1 MSGDAAGM
9 SACATH
15 HKRWLPLLLLSAML
29 VLVTGAQQE
38 SDAAKAAKEKKAKQD
53 AAAANKNAQ
62 QAAKKAPAAPPLLE
76 PVQPVLGWIYP
87 AGGQRGTTIE
97 VTASGT
103 SIVPETVLVTGGGVT
118 GKVIDGSQPNKVKF
132 SLAIARDAEPG
143 ERELRILNSGGVSNR
158 FRFIVGELPEITEVE
173 PNSEKSAPQKIAGLP
188 VVIDGQI
195 LDADRDYFR
204 FPAKAGVTLV
214 LSVEARSLLPFIA
227 DAVPGW
233 FDPQLT
239 VYDAA
244 GKQVAFADD
253 YRFRPDPLM
262 FFRAPADG
270 DYTVELRDV
279 VYRGRGDFVYRLTI
293 AERPYVTDVFPLGG
307 KRGTEVAVEYRG
319 VNLGGNL
326 TAVRGTVK
334 VPAGAGRCITVNGLP
349 FGASDLAAVRE
360 AEPNDAFERAQRITA
375 PVVVDGRIDKPGDV
389 DYFVFSAKKDDK
401 LVLQV
406 QARRLGSPM
415 DSVLT
420 LYDGKR
426 NQVAENDD
434 WNDPL
439 EAILAHNADSRI
451 LYTFPAAGD
460 YYLRLRDIQG
470 KGGEEYAY
478 RLVLDAPHPDF
489 TLRIA
494 PDNPRLGVGDT
505 AAITV
510 AAVRHD
516 EFAGEIKLAV
526 ENLPL
531 GYTASEALIAA
542 GQNEGRLT
550 ITAPAGAAPG
560 VLSPVITGMAAIGK
574 DTVMRRA
581 ESAESLMQAFAYTH
595 VLPTR
600 QLFLAVIPGTAYTI
614 AASITEG
621 KVLEVK
627 PESDTPIVIKV
638 RRKDGVK
645 AGVTITAVRLANN
658 TITTKGV
665 FVAPEK
671 DEAEIVLN
679 VAKDAKVGLRQ
690 DMIVSGLM
698 RANNQSIV
706 RYARAIPV
714 MVVAK

>member
-1 MSGDAAGM
+1 M
-9 SACATH
+9 
-15 HKRWLPLLLLSAML
+15 KRWLPLLLLSAML
-29 VLVTGAQQE
+29 ALVTGAQQE

-53 AAAANKNAQ
+53 AAAAKAATKNATQ
-62 QAAKKAPAAPPLLE
+62 TAKKGPAAPPLLE

-103 SIVPETVLVTGGGVT
+103 SIVPQTVLVTGGGVT
-118 GKVIDGSQPNKVKF
+118 GNVVDGSQPNKVKF
-132 SLAIARDAEPG
+132 SLAIAPDAEPG
-143 ERELRILNSGGVSNR
+143 ERELRILNAGGVSNR
-158 FRFIVGELPEITEVE
+158 FRFMVGELPEITEVE

-195 LDADRDYFR
+195 LDGDRDCFR

-253 YRFRPDPLM
+253 NRFRPDPLM
-262 FFRAPADG
+262 FFRAPTDG

-319 VNLGGNL
+319 VNLGVNL
-326 TAVRGTVK
+326 TAARGTVK
-334 VPAGAGRCITVNGLP
+334 VPAGAGRTITVNGLP

-360 AEPNDAFERAQRITA
+360 AEPNDAFDRAQRITA

-389 DYFVFSAKKDDK
+389 DYFVFSAKKGDK

-516 EFAGEIKLAV
+516 EFAGEITLAV
-526 ENLPL
+526 ENLPA

-560 VLSPVITGMAAIGK
+560 VLSPVITGMAAVGK

-595 VLPTR
+595 VLPTK
-600 QLFLAVIPGTAYTI
+600 QLFLAVIPGTAYTL
-614 AASITEG
+614 AASTPAG

-679 VAKDAKVGLRQ
+679 VAKDAKVGMRQ

-698 RANNQSIV
+698 RANNQSVV
-706 RYARAIPV
+706 RYTRAIRL

>member
-38 SDAAKAAKEKKAKQD
+38 SDAAKAAK
-53 AAAANKNAQ
+53 AAAAKNAQ

-132 SLAIARDAEPG
+132 SLTIARDAEPG

-253 YRFRPDPLM
+253 NRFRPDPLM

-319 VNLGGNL
+319 VNL
-326 TAVRGTVK
+326 TAARGTVK

-494 PDNPRLGVGDT
+494 PDNPRMGVGDT

>member
-1 MSGDAAGM
+1 M
-9 SACATH
+9 
-15 HKRWLPLLLLSAML
+15 KRWLPLLLLPAVL
-29 VLVTGAQQE
+29 ALVTGAQQE

-53 AAAANKNAQ
+53 AAAVKKDAQ
-62 QAAKKAPAAPPLLE
+62 QQGKKAAGAPPLLE
-76 PVQPVLGWIYP
+76 PLQPVLGFLYP
-87 AGGQRGTTIE
+87 AGGQRGTSIE

-103 SIVPETVLVTGGGVT
+103 SIVPQTVLVSGGGVT
-118 GKVIDGSQPNKVKF
+118 GKVVDGSQPNKVKF
-132 SLAIARDAEPG
+132 SLTIAPDAEPG
-143 ERELRILNSGGVSNR
+143 ERELRILNAGGVSNR
-158 FRFIVGELPEITEVE
+158 FRFMVGELPEITEVE

-195 LDADRDYFR
+195 LEGDRDYFR

-253 YRFRPDPLM
+253 NRYLPDPLL

-270 DYTVELRDV
+270 EYTVELRDV
-279 VYRGRGDFVYRLTI
+279 VYRGRGDFIYRLTI

-307 KRGTEVAVEYRG
+307 RRGSEVAVEYRG
-319 VNLGGNL
+319 VNLA
-326 TAVRGTVK
+326 AVRGTVK
-334 VPAGAGRCITVNGLP
+334 VGADARRTITVNGLP

-360 AEPNDAFERAQRITA
+360 AEPNNAFEQAQRITA
-375 PVVVDGRIDKPGDV
+375 PVVVDGRIDKAGDM
-389 DYFVFSAKKDDK
+389 DYFVFRAKKDDK
-401 LVLQV
+401 LVMQV

-420 LYDGKR
+420 LYDSKR

-510 AAVRHD
+510 TAVRHD

-526 ENLPL
+526 ENLPS

-550 ITAPAGAAPG
+550 ITSPVGAAPG
-560 VLSPVITGMAAIGK
+560 VLSPAITGMATIGK
-574 DTVMRRA
+574 ETVMRKA
-581 ESAESLMQAFAYTH
+581 ESAESMMQAFASTH

-614 AASITEG
+614 ASSIAEG

-638 RRKDGVK
+638 LRKDGVK
-645 AGVTITAVRLANN
+645 AGVTIPAVRLANN

-690 DMIVSGLM
+690 DVIVSGLM

>member
-1 MSGDAAGM
+1 M
-9 SACATH
+9 
-15 HKRWLPLLLLSAML
+15 
-29 VLVTGAQQE
+29 
-38 SDAAKAAKEKKAKQD
+38 
-53 AAAANKNAQ
+53 
-62 QAAKKAPAAPPLLE
+62 
-76 PVQPVLGWIYP
+76 
-87 AGGQRGTTIE
+87 
-97 VTASGT
+97 
-103 SIVPETVLVTGGGVT
+103 
-118 GKVIDGSQPNKVKF
+118 
-132 SLAIARDAEPG
+132 
-143 ERELRILNSGGVSNR
+143 
-158 FRFIVGELPEITEVE
+158 
-173 PNSEKSAPQKIAGLP
+173 
-188 VVIDGQI
+188 
-195 LDADRDYFR
+195 
-204 FPAKAGVTLV
+204 TLV
-214 LSVEARSLLPFIA
+214 LSVEARSLLPYIA

-253 YRFRPDPLM
+253 NRYQPDPVM

-270 DYTVELRDV
+270 EYTVELRDV

-307 KRGTEVAVEYRG
+307 RRGSEVAVEYRG
-319 VNLGGNL
+319 VNLA
-326 TAVRGTVK
+326 AVRGTVK
-334 VPAGAGRCITVNGLP
+334 VPADARRSITVNGLP

-360 AEPNDAFERAQRITA
+360 AEPNDAFDRAQRITA
-375 PVVVDGRIDKPGDV
+375 PLVVDGRIEKPGDV

-439 EAILAHNADSRI
+439 EAPLAHNSDSRI

-489 TLRIA
+489 TLRVA

-526 ENLPL
+526 ENLPT
-531 GYTASEALIAA
+531 GYAASEALIAA

-550 ITAPAGAAPG
+550 VTSPADAAPG

-574 DTVMRRA
+574 DTVMRQA

-595 VLPTR
+595 VLPTK
-600 QLFLAVIPGTAYTI
+600 QLFLAVIPGTAYTL
-614 AASITEG
+614 ASSVAEG

-627 PESDTPIVIKV
+627 PESDTPIVVKV
-638 RRKDGVK
+638 LRKNGVR

-671 DEAEIVLN
+671 DEAEIVLT
-679 VAKDAKVGLRQ
+679 VAKDAKIGLRL
-690 DMIVSGLM
+690 DVIVSALM

-706 RYARAIPV
+706 RYTRAIPV

>member
-1 MSGDAAGM
+1 MLAA
-9 SACATH
+9 
-15 HKRWLPLLLLSAML
+15 
-29 VLVTGAQQE
+29 Q
-38 SDAAKAAKEKKAKQD
+38 AKI
-53 AAAANKNAQ
+53 
-62 QAAKKAPAAPPLLE
+62 E
-76 PVQPVLGWIYP
+76 PVQPVLAWIYP

-103 SIVPETVLVTGGGVT
+103 SIVPQTVLVTGGGVT
-118 GKVIDGSQPNKVKF
+118 GKLLDGSQSNKVKL
-132 SLAIARDAEPG
+132 SLTIAADAEPG
-143 ERELRILNSGGVSNR
+143 ERELRILNAGGVSNR
-158 FRFIVGELPEITEVE
+158 FRFIVGDLPEITEVE
-173 PNSEKSAPQKIAGLP
+173 PNSEKIAPQKIAALP

-204 FPAKAGVTLV
+204 FPAKAGATLV
-214 LSVEARSLLPFIA
+214 LSVEARSLLPYIA

-253 YRFRPDPLM
+253 NRFRPDPLL
-262 FFRAPADG
+262 FFRIPADG
-270 DYTVELRDV
+270 EYTVELRDI

-293 AERPYVTDVFPLGG
+293 GERPYVTDVFPLGG
-307 KRGTEVAVEYRG
+307 RRGTEVAVEYRG
-319 VNLGGNL
+319 ANLKE
-326 TAVRGTVK
+326 TRGIVK
-334 VPAGAGRCITVNGLP
+334 IPADAGRTITVAGLR
-349 FGASDLAAVRE
+349 FAVSDLAAVRE
-360 AEPNDAFERAQRITA
+360 TEPNDAFDRAQRITP
-375 PVVVDGRIDKPGDV
+375 PVIVDGRIDRPGDI

-401 LVLQV
+401 LVMQV

-420 LYDGKR
+420 LYDAKH

-516 EFAGEIKLAV
+516 DFAGEIKLAV
-526 ENLPL
+526 ENLPP
-531 GYTASEALIAA
+531 GYTASQALIAA

-550 ITAPAGAAPG
+550 ITSPAGAATG
-560 VLSPVITGMAAIGK
+560 VLSPVITGMATIGK
-574 DTVMRRA
+574 DTVRRKA

-595 VLPTR
+595 VLPTK
-600 QLFLAVIPGTAYTI
+600 QLFLAVIPGTAYTL
-614 AASITEG
+614 ASSIEEG

-627 PESDTPIVIKV
+627 PESETPIKV
-638 RRKDGVK
+638 KVLRKDGVK
-645 AGVTITAVRLANN
+645 AGVTITAVRLANG
-658 TITTKGV
+658 TISTKGV

-671 DEAEIVLN
+671 DEAEIVLT
-679 VAKDAKVGLRQ
+679 VSKDAKVGLRL
-690 DMIVSGLM
+690 DMIISGLM